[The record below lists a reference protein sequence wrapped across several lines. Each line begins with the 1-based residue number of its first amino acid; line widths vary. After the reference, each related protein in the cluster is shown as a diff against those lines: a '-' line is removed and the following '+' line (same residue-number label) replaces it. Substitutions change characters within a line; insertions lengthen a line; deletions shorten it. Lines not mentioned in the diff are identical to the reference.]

1 MKQFL
6 TSLILL
12 FSIASGSIAVAG
24 SNVRSESG
32 PDAADES
39 VSAPIPAAEPV
50 ATDIQDTT
58 ASWLWSAVATIANLT
73 DADNEAGAGNDHSM
87 SEALQS
93 YLTEGSQDLT
103 TLLESATQMDL
114 GEAVDSAIDVTS
126 SLIEWSAD
134 QLSDSGMPVSTDAV
148 EDPFEPYNRMMF
160 RFNQRL
166 DEVALKPL
174 AEHYHEYTPE
184 LVRTGVRNFFSNIG
198 DVGVLTNSA
207 LQGKFDQA
215 LSDSTRVAVNTIA
228 GVGGV
233 IDVATMLNIEKNH
246 EDFGQTFGVWGIPEG
261 PYIVLPVLGPRTLRS
276 AVGTI
281 ADTALQVET
290 LGAVGDMAMAPDLV
304 SEMLALNLVDKRS
317 QLLGQTEL
325 LEEIAID
332 PYVFSRQAYLAYRRC
347 QVEDCDKIDYKPAD
361 PEVEQPG
368 VQQNELDELLELDE
382 LSEPVESETL
392 QELDELNEL
401 EELDALNL
409 PEKQSEP
416 VE

>member
-12 FSIASGSIAVAG
+12 FSIASGSIAMAG
-24 SNVRSESG
+24 SNFTSESVAG
-32 PDAADES
+32 VADES
-39 VSAPIPAAEPV
+39 VSTPIPAAQPQARE
-50 ATDIQDTT
+50 TQDAP
-58 ASWLWSAVATIANLT
+58 ASWLWPAVATLANLT
-73 DADNEAGAGNDHSM
+73 DADNEGDTDQSM
-87 SEALQS
+87 GEVLQS
-93 YLTEGSQDLT
+93 YLTEGGQDLT
-103 TLLESATQMDL
+103 TLLDSATQMDI
-114 GEAVDSAIDVTS
+114 GDAVDSAIDVTS
-126 SLIEWSAD
+126 SLIEWSSD
-134 QLSDSGMPVSTDAV
+134 QLSNVGMPVSTDAV

-174 AEHYHEYTPE
+174 AEHYREYTPA

-290 LGAVGDMAMAPDLV
+290 LGAVGDIAMAPDLV
-304 SEMLALNLVDKRS
+304 SEMLALNLVDRRS
-317 QLLGQTEL
+317 QLLGQTDL

-347 QVEDCDKIDYKPAD
+347 QVEDCDKIDYKPAE
-361 PEVEQPG
+361 PEAVPG
-368 VQQNELDELLELDE
+368 TQDELDELLELDE
-382 LSEPVESETL
+382 LGAAGEPVELETL
-392 QELDELNEL
+392 QELEELNEL
-401 EELDALNL
+401 EELDEL
-409 PEKQSEP
+409 QSLDNQSAP